1 MIVCAGLEVS
11 ASMSNVHTARVSYD
25 ALLLMVAAVLVLVGV
40 HVSINS
46 IYELSGMFSRGSW
59 RATGRAQYS

>member
-1 MIVCAGLEVS
+1 MIVCAGVEVS
-11 ASMSNVHTARVSYD
+11 ASMSSGYTARVSYA
-25 ALLLMVAAVLVLVGV
+25 ALLVVAAVLVLVGV

-59 RATGRAQYS
+59 RVTGRAQYN